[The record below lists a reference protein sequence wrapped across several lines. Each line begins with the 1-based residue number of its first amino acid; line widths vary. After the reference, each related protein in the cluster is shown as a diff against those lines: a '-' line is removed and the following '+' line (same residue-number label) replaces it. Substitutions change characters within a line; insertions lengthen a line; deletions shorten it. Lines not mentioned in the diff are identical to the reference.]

1 MIRQNKDGRPILSET
16 TWRRLVDTGKK
27 LEGLGYI
34 ELSHKQ
40 NLFSRKLD
48 LGYIYADL
56 RGTEE
61 VPIWSD
67 QAPLLYFFAAGGTS
81 VTEEDQRTMLKAEFK
96 RLRDADCRPRFSF
109 YATSE
114 PEGLFFGDDEVSQ
127 L

>member
-1 MIRQNKDGRPILSET
+1 MIRQNKDGRPIFSET
-16 TWRRLVDTGKK
+16 TWRRLLNTGKK
-27 LEGLGYI
+27 LEALGYA

-40 NLFSRKLD
+40 NLFSRKVD
-48 LGYIYADL
+48 HGHIYADL

-61 VPIWSD
+61 VPIWND
-67 QAPLLYFFAAGGTS
+67 PVPLLYFFAGQGKA
-81 VTEEDQRTMLKAEFK
+81 VPEEEERTILKEEFK

-114 PEGLFFGDDEVSQ
+114 PEGLFFCDEETSQ